1 MIWGLANTLKKN
13 NFKQKIKKQSMRL
26 VQFVLFLGLAVI
38 LFSSCQKGAVIT
50 GDFSD
55 AGNGKAVLTRIG
67 LDDSKVELGQAEM
80 SGGKF
85 KIPLGENFVPGLY
98 SLGLGQQRIIF
109 VMDGTEK
116 KIEFSGSTAN
126 IQNGQYTV
134 SGCPATAEVL
144 ETYKSL
150 SQGQP
155 GAQDLVNKVK
165 NAKHPLAAGLMAAQF
180 LGGRADFVDTH
191 KEVLAKMKSDYP
203 NSEFTKTYESFINQI
218 EEMAAQQMA
227 SEKIKIGVMAP
238 DISLPSPK
246 GKTFRLSDLKG
257 KVVLVDFWAS
267 WCAPCRRANPHVVE
281 MYNKYNSKGF
291 TVFSVSLDGV
301 DSRMKNTITD
311 PKQLDEL
318 TTRAKDA
325 WLAAIAKDGLKWDTH
340 VSDLKKWE
348 SGPAAEYGVHS
359 IPKTFLL
366 DKEGKVAALDPRD
379 NLEEEIKK
387 LL

>member
-1 MIWGLANTLKKN
+1 
-13 NFKQKIKKQSMRL
+13 
-26 VQFVLFLGLAVI
+26 
-38 LFSSCQKGAVIT
+38 
-50 GDFSD
+50 
-55 AGNGKAVLTRIG
+55 
-67 LDDSKVELGQAEM
+67 
-80 SGGKF
+80 
-85 KIPLGENFVPGLY
+85 
-98 SLGLGQQRIIF
+98 
-109 VMDGTEK
+109 
-116 KIEFSGSTAN
+116 
-126 IQNGQYTV
+126 
-134 SGCPATAEVL
+134 
-144 ETYKSL
+144 
-150 SQGQP
+150 
-155 GAQDLVNKVK
+155 
-165 NAKHPLAAGLMAAQF
+165 
-180 LGGRADFVDTH
+180 
-191 KEVLAKMKSDYP
+191 
-203 NSEFTKTYESFINQI
+203 
-218 EEMAAQQMA
+218 MA